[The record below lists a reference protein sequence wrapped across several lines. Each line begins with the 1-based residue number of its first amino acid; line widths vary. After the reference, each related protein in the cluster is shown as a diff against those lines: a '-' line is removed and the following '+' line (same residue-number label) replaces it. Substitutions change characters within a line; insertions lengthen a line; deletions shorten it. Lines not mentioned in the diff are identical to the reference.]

1 MASREHA
8 ESTAAAWIARRESG
22 QWTQADQAKLDDWI
36 ASSVDNR
43 VAWLRLSSA
52 WQETHR
58 LKTLCSDTPPGIV
71 PKPEDVR
78 LPFFTDHQV
87 ETNHQAGAPSL
98 AETAAQSVYPPQ
110 SVYPIERGG
119 PAAKRVRFR
128 VLAAAILVVCVTAVA
143 WKLHPSSPAYET
155 DIGAVEAVPLADGS
169 RVTLNTDT
177 RIKVDLTDNERRIN
191 LARGEAY
198 FEVVKDPSRP
208 FVVRVEDK
216 RIVAVGTRF
225 SVRRDSDG
233 VRVFV
238 TEGTVRVE
246 QAEAGEATRSIAQ
259 LQSGSIAH
267 AVADGVVFQTRPV
280 AEVEQLLTWR
290 TGYLVF
296 DHTPLSEA
304 VAEFNRY
311 NRRQIVIA
319 DPQVAAIRIGGNFR
333 TTNMDAFLR
342 LVASDFPITA
352 TEEDGRI
359 ILTGASPA
367 QK

>member
-1 MASREHA
+1 VPGRERA
-8 ESTAAAWIARRESG
+8 ESTAAEWIARRESG
-22 QWTQADQAKLDDWI
+22 LWTEADQATLDDWI
-36 ASSVDNR
+36 ASSLDNR

-58 LKTLCSDTPPGIV
+58 LKTLYSDAPPGVV
-71 PKPEDVR
+71 PEPNDVR
-78 LPFFTDHQV
+78 LTFFADHQ
-87 ETNHQAGAPSL
+87 
-98 AETAAQSVYPPQ
+98 AETPAQTEAPTHLPYPTR
-110 SVYPIERGG
+110 RGVV
-119 PAAKRVRFR
+119 A
-128 VLAAAILVVCVTAVA
+128 LAAVVLLVCFTAVA
-143 WKLHPSSPAYET
+143 WKLLPTNPAYET

-177 RIKVDLTDNERRIN
+177 RIKVDLTENERRIN

-198 FEVVKDPSRP
+198 FEVARDPSRP
-208 FVVRVEDK
+208 FVVRVGNK

-225 SVRRDSDG
+225 SVRRDPDG

-246 QAEAGEATRSIAQ
+246 QADAGEVTRSIAQ
-259 LQSGSIAH
+259 LQPGNIAH

-296 DHTPLSEA
+296 DHTPLDEA

-311 NRRQIVIA
+311 NRRKIVIR

-342 LVASDFPITA
+342 LVESDFPITA
-352 TEEDGRI
+352 AEEDGRI